1 MKHGMK
7 TRRIAAG
14 LAVLMTLS
22 STFPAAAAELSPTSD
37 ETYYATLDYY
47 GTLTDSSVVKSIR
60 TFGTPV
66 LKDYGVYD
74 EVVNLTDSRA
84 ASAAGGEVTFDLT
97 GDVPENFYFE
107 GKTARPYE
115 QFPWKL
121 SLSYALNG
129 VPARAEDL
137 AGQKGVVEITL
148 NAVPNPAASEYSRN
162 NLVLTAMSVFNGDD
176 ILSLEAPGAQV
187 QVIGNLRCVL
197 YAVLPGEEQRFTIR
211 VGSEDFAY
219 SGMIFL
225 AVPATLQQLEQVNDL
240 REAKEKGED
249 SYHAV
254 QDSLDVILDT
264 LEGMSGSLNAT
275 ASGLDQLNQARNTVS
290 AGKDAVYDSLD
301 IALDAAGPLSDSIRP
316 MQDHLS
322 AAQQAVRETNAL
334 LNQMSENVVG
344 LKPEVEETRQLLAEL
359 KTHLT
364 ALQDL
369 SESLE
374 GYPSDVQEL
383 SDQLS
388 GDFTKLGSALGMLQ
402 KSLDDSRDDLED
414 LEDLANG
421 IDSKD
426 GKVAVSVGGNTLTI
440 AEVKALVAQAE
451 GAYSQYEGA
460 LAAGL
465 VPEGTTFQQF
475 LVLAGGKSEEEAA
488 QIEALL
494 NVSQS
499 DSYKK
504 QMAQAESL
512 QGILDQSNLTV
523 DQLQGFVG
531 DVSDSIDP
539 VLRHLSSVCDAL
551 DSGHLSGR
559 LSELCGLLSDL
570 MHDLDQHNGTL
581 SDAADTL
588 KNAADLGVRVSANVD
603 TALEQVEALT
613 GIMNTYDPNVQ
624 QALED
629 AKTFAASA
637 SAGLDAL
644 TQAAR
649 DAEDLLKNSGS
660 ALDRGTQQTLSN
672 LADAL
677 RRSTRGLDQTGVIR
691 DAKETI
697 DSLVSD
703 EWNSHVG
710 EDNNLLLMD
719 AGAAPVSLT
728 DSRNQGVSSIQ
739 YVMRTQEI
747 KADEAETPEETASV
761 PQDNGTVWTRI
772 LAMFRDLWNAFTGL
786 FR

>member
-1 MKHGMK
+1 MLF
-7 TRRIAAG
+7 R
-14 LAVLMTLS
+14 S
-22 STFPAAAAELSPTSD
+22 
-37 ETYYATLDYY
+37 
-47 GTLTDSSVVKSIR
+47 
-60 TFGTPV
+60 
-66 LKDYGVYD
+66 
-74 EVVNLTDSRA
+74 
-84 ASAAGGEVTFDLT
+84 
-97 GDVPENFYFE
+97 
-107 GKTARPYE
+107 
-115 QFPWKL
+115 
-121 SLSYALNG
+121 
-129 VPARAEDL
+129 
-137 AGQKGVVEITL
+137 
-148 NAVPNPAASEYSRN
+148 
-162 NLVLTAMSVFNGDD
+162 
-176 ILSLEAPGAQV
+176 
-187 QVIGNLRCVL
+187 
-197 YAVLPGEEQRFTIR
+197 RFTIR